1 MKEKGI
7 NQISSVKRNFHW
19 QFYLSFMIWS
29 IVISGLQFTIWKKNN
44 MLFTCKVFK
53 FFSTFLAAIF
63 FRGMTHIRTDLY
75 LLYIVIS
82 FKPNPHFFQTSFSIT
97 VRITL
102 HLLSKVYQ
110 YTIRNNHLPVTNP
123 IIVELNTFIYVV
135 YNSIGETI
143 KGFVTTLHIQQLP

>member
-1 MKEKGI
+1 MSKETSTDSFI
-7 NQISSVKRNFHW
+7 FLLWYDQLWYQDYSL
-19 QFYLSFMIWS
+19 LS
-29 IVISGLQFTIWKKNN
+29 GKKIIQC

-53 FFSTFLAAIF
+53 FFNTFLAAIF